1 MICSRPGPCS
11 VTTRSLLYR
20 LKRRWRNGTT
30 HVIFEPLELVEKLA
44 ALVPRPR
51 FNLVRYYGVLAP
63 AAEWRPYVVPS
74 AALPDALG
82 HPGCLAKSAG
92 TVDLLPE
99 VGCSARQH
107 TPSRPRNYSWA
118 ELLHR
123 VFSVDVLECPKCSGR
138 MRILAAIN
146 PPEAIRKILDCLGIP
161 SRAPPIAAASRAD
174 DGGLEVS

>member
-1 MICSRPGPCS
+1 MERRTSSLNRLS
-11 VTTRSLLYR
+11 SWRSSPR
-20 LKRRWRNGTT
+20 SFRARDSTWSGTT
-30 HVIFEPLELVEKLA
+30 VL
-44 ALVPRPR
+44 
-51 FNLVRYYGVLAP
+51 LAP
-63 AAEWRPYVVPS
+63 AAKWRPYVVPS
-74 AALPDALG
+74 TALPDSPG
-82 HPGCLAKSAG
+82 HPGCRPKSAG

-99 VGCSARQH
+99 VGCSARQR

-118 ELLHR
+118 ELLHP

-146 PPEAIRKILDCLGIP
+146 PPAAIRKILDCLGIP

>member
-1 MICSRPGPCS
+1 MGNLLSWVHPEFS
-11 VTTRSLLYR
+11 VFA
-20 LKRRWRNGTT
+20 G
-30 HVIFEPLELVEKLA
+30 EPL
-44 ALVPRPR
+44 
-51 FNLVRYYGVLAP
+51 F
-63 AAEWRPYVVPS
+63 
-74 AALPDALG
+74 
-82 HPGCLAKSAG
+82 
-92 TVDLLPE
+92 
-99 VGCSARQH
+99 
-107 TPSRPRNYSWA
+107 RNYSWA